1 MTNNKK
7 SASAAATAQGTKQ
20 KVFRN
25 ENTTILEETQVRTL
39 WNTLSDLDDC
49 KIKFEQERD
58 TFAIILEDLEDSVNG
73 SNLGR
78 ALMDVSSLTLIY
90 DSFYDSLKTYQELIS
105 AAYDRYHLEVP
116 RED

>member
-25 ENTTILEETQVRTL
+25 ENTTIPEETQVRTL
-39 WNTLSDLDDC
+39 WNILSDLDNC

-58 TFAIILEDLEDSVNG
+58 TFAIILEDLENSVNG
-73 SNLGR
+73 SYFER
-78 ALMDVSSLTLIY
+78 ALMDVSSLNLAYESFCGSLENYQKLIG
-90 DSFYDSLKTYQELIS
+90 

-116 RED
+116 REN

>member
-25 ENTTILEETQVRTL
+25 ENTTIPEETQDL
-39 WNTLSDLDDC
+39 WQVICDLEDC
-49 KIKFEQERD
+49 KIGFEQERD
-58 TFAIILEDLEDSVNG
+58 TFSLLLEDLEDSVNG
-73 SNLGR
+73 SNFGR
-78 ALMDVSSLTLIY
+78 ALMDVSALNLAY
-90 DSFYDSLKTYQELIS
+90 ESFCGSLKTYQELIS
-105 AAYDRYHLEVP
+105 AACDRYRLEVP

>member
-25 ENTTILEETQVRTL
+25 ENTTIPEETQVRTL
-39 WNTLSDLDDC
+39 WNILSDLDDC

-58 TFAIILEDLEDSVNG
+58 TFSLLLEDLEDSVNG
-73 SNLGR
+73 SYFER
-78 ALMDVSSLTLIY
+78 ALMDFSALNLAY
-90 DSFYDSLKTYQELIS
+90 ESFCDSLKTYQKLIS
-105 AAYDRYHLEVP
+105 AAYDHYHLEVP

>member
-7 SASAAATAQGTKQ
+7 SAPAAGTVRNAS
-20 KVFRN
+20 KVLQA
-25 ENTTILEETQVRTL
+25 ENTTVSKETQVKTL
-39 WNTLSDLDDC
+39 RNSLSDLDDC

-58 TFAIILEDLEDSVNG
+58 TFSLLLEDLDDSVNN

-78 ALMDVSSLTLIY
+78 ALMDVSALYLAY
-90 DSFYDSLKTYQELIS
+90 ESFCDSLKNYQELIS
-105 AAYDRYHLEVP
+105 AAYDRYDLEVP

>member
-25 ENTTILEETQVRTL
+25 ENTTVSEKTQGKDL
-39 WNTLSDLDDC
+39 FSIISDLDDC

-58 TFAIILEDLEDSVNG
+58 TFSLLLEDLDDSVNN

-78 ALMDVSSLTLIY
+78 ALMDVSALYLAY
-90 DSFYDSLKTYQELIS
+90 ESFCDSLEKYQELIRT
-105 AAYDRYHLEVP
+105 AYDRYHLEVP
-116 RED
+116 CED

>member
-20 KVFRN
+20 KIFQN
-25 ENTTILEETQVRTL
+25 ENTTVSEETQDLYRII
-39 WNTLSDLDDC
+39 SDLDDC

-58 TFAIILEDLEDSVNG
+58 TFSLLLEDLNDSVND

-78 ALMDVSSLTLIY
+78 ALMDVSALYLAY
-90 DSFYDSLKTYQELIS
+90 ESFCDSLENYQELIRT
-105 AAYDRYHLEVP
+105 AYDRYRLEVP

>member
-7 SASAAATAQGTKQ
+7 APRTVPAAETQTKNLQ
-20 KVFRN
+20 A
-25 ENTTILEETQVRTL
+25 ENTTVSEETQDLYRII
-39 WNTLSDLDDC
+39 SDLDDC

-58 TFAIILEDLEDSVNG
+58 TFSLILEDLEDSVNG

-78 ALMDVSSLTLIY
+78 ALMDVSALYLAY
-90 DSFYDSLKTYQELIS
+90 ESFCDSLEKYQELIRT
-105 AAYDRYHLEVP
+105 AYDRYHLEVP

>member
-25 ENTTILEETQVRTL
+25 ENTTIPEETQDLYRII
-39 WNTLSDLDDC
+39 SDLDDC
-49 KIKFEQERD
+49 GIKFEQEKD
-58 TFAIILEDLEDSVNG
+58 TFSLILEDLEDSVNG

>member
-20 KVFRN
+20 KVFRD
-25 ENTTILEETQVRTL
+25 ENTTVSEETQDLYRII
-39 WNTLSDLDDC
+39 SDLDDC

-58 TFAIILEDLEDSVNG
+58 TFSLILEDLEDSVNG

-78 ALMDVSSLTLIY
+78 ALMDISALYLAYESFCGSLENYQKLIG
-90 DSFYDSLKTYQELIS
+90 
-105 AAYDRYHLEVP
+105 AAYDRYNLEVP
-116 RED
+116 REN

>member
-25 ENTTILEETQVRTL
+25 ENTTIPEETQVKTL
-39 WNTLSDLDDC
+39 WNTLSDLDC
-49 KIKFEQERD
+49 CEIKFEQERD
-58 TFAIILEDLEDSVNG
+58 TFAIILEDLENSVNG
-73 SNLGR
+73 SYFER
-78 ALMDVSSLTLIY
+78 ALMDVSALYLAY
-90 DSFYDSLKTYQELIS
+90 ESFCDSLNTYQELIRT
-105 AAYDRYHLEVP
+105 AYDRYRLEVP

>member
-25 ENTTILEETQVRTL
+25 ENTTIPEETQDLYRII
-39 WNTLSDLDDC
+39 SDLDDC
-49 KIKFEQERD
+49 RIKFEQERD
-58 TFAIILEDLEDSVNG
+58 TFSLILEDLEDSVNG